1 MAIPVEQRRDYTG
14 RELGLEEIRRIGHVI
29 CSRAHVGLGTHAHDD
44 CIEICYLKKGRL
56 HWWAE
61 NERGGVY
68 EVEAGELVIVHPGEA
83 HGGADDIHDVCDLY
97 WITFGLT
104 SSKKLPGVTREHYN
118 LIRERLL
125 TAPRHFPGNSRIV
138 DYFEQML
145 TAIETP
151 GPLSQ
156 MRLRS
161 ALHQFILEVCDCAA
175 RGYQKTKDFR
185 FEQVIARVKEDVT
198 FFESV
203 SDMAKMAGF
212 SYNRFITLF
221 RRYKGSS
228 PIDFLNR
235 ERIQQ
240 AKWLLSDRS
249 KSVTDVAFHL
259 NFSTTQYFAT
269 VFKKFTGMTPSK
281 YQKETLG

>member
-1 MAIPVEQRRDYTG
+1 MATSVERRRDYTG
-14 RELGLEEIRRIGHVI
+14 REFGLEEVRRIGHVI
-29 CSRAHVGLGTHAHDD
+29 CSRAHIGLGTHAHAD

-61 NERGGVY
+61 NEGGIY

-97 WITFGLT
+97 WVTFVLMPNR
-104 SSKKLPGVTREHYN
+104 KLPGLTKEHGN

-125 TAPRHFPGNSRIV
+125 AAPRHFSGNSRIV

-145 TAIETP
+145 MAIERP
-151 GPLSQ
+151 GPLSP
-156 MRLRS
+156 MRARS
-161 ALHQFILEVCDCAA
+161 ALHQFILEVCDCAS
-175 RGYQKTKDFR
+175 RDHQKAKDFR
-185 FEQVIARVKEDVT
+185 LEEIITKVKEDVT
-198 FFESV
+198 FFEDV
-203 SDMAKMAGF
+203 SEMAEMAEL
-212 SYNRFITLF
+212 SCNRFITLF
-221 RRYKGSS
+221 RRYTGSS
-228 PIDFLNR
+228 PIDFLSR

-240 AKWLLSDRS
+240 AKQLLADRS